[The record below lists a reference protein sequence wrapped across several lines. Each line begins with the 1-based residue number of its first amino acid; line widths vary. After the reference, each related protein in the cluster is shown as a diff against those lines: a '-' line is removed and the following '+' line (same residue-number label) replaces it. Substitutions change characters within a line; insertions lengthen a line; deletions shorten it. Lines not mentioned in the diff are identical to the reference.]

1 MSSSMYEAA
10 RRTGDNPYILHDI
23 EAYKA
28 AKEMGVTA
36 EQLERMER
44 ETLELAA
51 RLARRSLG
59 RVANVEQITIEGV
72 NPTQH

>member
-1 MSSSMYEAA
+1 MSSAMYEAA
-10 RRTGDNPYILHDI
+10 RRTGDNQYILHDI

-28 AKEMGVTA
+28 AQKLGVSA
-36 EQLERMER
+36 EQLEHMER

-51 RLARRSLG
+51 RLSRRNVG
-59 RVANVEQITIEGV
+59 HIANRMQVTIENV

>member
-1 MSSSMYEAA
+1 MSNAMYEAA

-28 AKEMGVTA
+28 AERFGVPA
-36 EQLERMER
+36 EHLDKMET

-51 RLARRSLG
+51 RLARHRQVGPDAALPA
-59 RVANVEQITIEGV
+59 VQIEYLE
-72 NPTQH
+72 TQN

>member
-1 MSSSMYEAA
+1 MSQAMYEAA

-28 AKEMGVTA
+28 AEQLGVSA

-51 RLARRSLG
+51 RLSRRNVG
-59 RVANVEQITIEGV
+59 YIANRTHTTLENI
-72 NPTQH
+72 N